1 MVIKGEGLLL
11 LALVGMKLGCEEE
24 NNLLVSES
32 LPHQDV
38 NLYNRADAVFCTP
51 LSIFCLWKTDC
62 LGLEYSDW
70 ALQRVK
76 GDPSCCGAMAANA
89 DPSR

>member
-1 MVIKGEGLLL
+1 LLN
-11 LALVGMKLGCEEE
+11 LVGMKSGCEEE
-24 NNLLVSES
+24 NNQLVSES
-32 LPHQDV
+32 LPPLDV
-38 NLYNRADAVFCTP
+38 DLYNRADAVFCTP
-51 LSIFCLWKTDC
+51 LSFFFFFFCLWKTDC